1 MKKIHRFWRTLRKRS
16 RESRLEKADAF
27 WELELNVTFSTSKWR
42 FGKWPTIVTSPEF
55 YICFQRSKKDVFKIG
70 EYFLAYI
77 CPIILLQVFDF
88 TRPSTSLSHK
98 RLVHS
103 NFTCCNFLSFEE
115 IVVKKNDIQE
125 KLGRKRQGRSLSTQM
140 KSTSARMKTKL
151 ISVTWMRFVTW
162 VQLLKWLL

>member
-1 MKKIHRFWRTLRKRS
+1 MCLKFGNIFLLAFVQSSYSRS
-16 RESRLEKADAF
+16 
-27 WELELNVTFSTSKWR
+27 
-42 FGKWPTIVTSPEF
+42 
-55 YICFQRSKKDVFKIG
+55 
-70 EYFLAYI
+70 
-77 CPIILLQVFDF
+77 VFDF

-115 IVVKKNDIQE
+115 IVIKKNDIQE

-151 ISVTWMRFVTW
+151 ISVTWMPEIRHLSSASEVFIIISSSSLCFWRLAFSIKSW
-162 VQLLKWLL
+162 VLGLGLARTTTTTTKEMRK